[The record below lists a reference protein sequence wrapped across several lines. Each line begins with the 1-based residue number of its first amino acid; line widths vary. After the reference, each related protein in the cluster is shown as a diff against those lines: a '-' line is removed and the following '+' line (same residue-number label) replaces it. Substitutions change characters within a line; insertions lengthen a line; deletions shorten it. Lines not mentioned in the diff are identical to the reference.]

1 VSAAYR
7 AAVLALIVVSVAGG
21 LLLGTWVHTTL
32 ST

>member
-1 VSAAYR
+1 MSAAYR